1 MNDLLPYTDNI
12 IALAVSLVRVAGA
25 FLIVPAFSPE
35 TIPAL
40 VRNSIFVALGLVAAV
55 LDPGLATLAP
65 SAGMWIALFAKEAL
79 IGIAIGLFFSAI
91 LWAFEAAG
99 QIIDTKVGLGMAS
112 IVDPL
117 SGHQSSVTGQFL
129 ARLANFLFMA
139 AGGFMLLVGTLM
151 ESYAIWPIGVLI
163 PDFNTLTLSLFEGE
177 LQRLMT
183 VALLVAA
190 PVLTVLLAT
199 DLALGLVNRYAQQL
213 NVFSLSMSLKGM
225 LATLVLI
232 IMLGTLVDVLLDD
245 IAAQSDRAKA
255 VIEAMTGAR

>member
-1 MNDLLPYTDNI
+1 MEQLLPYTDNI
-12 IALAVSLVRVAGA
+12 IALAVSIVRVGGA

-40 VRNSIFVALGLVAAV
+40 VRNSIFVAMGLVAAV
-55 LDPGLATLAP
+55 LDPGLATMAP
-65 SAGMWIALFAKEAL
+65 SAGMWAALFVKEAMV
-79 IGIAIGLFFSAI
+79 GVAIGLFFSAV

-117 SGHQSSVTGQFL
+117 SGHQSSPSGQFL

-151 ESYAIWPIGVLI
+151 ESYAIWPIGQLM
-163 PDFNTLTLSLFEGE
+163 PDFNILTVTLFEGE

-183 VALLVAA
+183 IALLISA
-190 PVLTVLLAT
+190 PVLSVLLAV
-199 DLALGLVNRYAQQL
+199 DLSLGLVNRYAQQL
-213 NVFSLSMSLKGM
+213 NVFSLSMALKGM
-225 LATLVLI
+225 MSTLILVL
-232 IMLGTLVDVLLDD
+232 MLGVIVQVLMQN
-245 IAAQSDRAKA
+245 IAYQPDRAKA
-255 VIEAMTGAR
+255 VLEAMTGGR